1 MFWKVKSKDG
11 ICKDDKDLNR
21 IITKVK
27 DGDNRLRE
35 QVISDYKHFIIRCV
49 SKCVNKYID
58 TENSEEYSIGLI
70 AFNSAIDD
78 YDEVKNSS
86 FLNFAELV
94 INRRLINY
102 MNKERKNN
110 NIYPFSYFED
120 RNDSTLEKFI
130 EKKSTL
136 MHFDSCETREEIEI
150 FVKKLNKFGIS
161 LDDLIKKTPKHRDS
175 REMLIHIAKTIADN
189 EDLYEK
195 LNTKMCIPMKELSR
209 LTNVNPKTIEKNRKY
224 IVASCIAFNSDL
236 DIIKGFLQMNLGR
249 WK

>member
-1 MFWKVKSKDG
+1 MFWKVKSKGG
-11 ICKDDKDLNR
+11 ICKNDENLNR
-21 IITKVK
+21 IINRIK
-27 DGDNRLRE
+27 DGDDGLRE

-49 SKCVNKYID
+49 SKFVNKYID

-78 YDEVKNSS
+78 YDEIKNSS

-102 MNKERKNN
+102 LNKEKKNN

-120 RNDSTLEKFI
+120 RNDSSLENYI
-130 EKKSTL
+130 EKKSTHI
-136 MHFDSCETREEIEI
+136 HFDRCEAREEIEI
-150 FVKKLNKFGIS
+150 FIKKLNKFGIS

-175 REMLIHIAKTIADN
+175 REMLIHVAKTIADN
-189 EDLYEK
+189 KELYEK

-209 LTNVNPKTIEKNRKY
+209 LTTVNPKTIEKNRKY

-249 WK
+249 EK